1 MDESIIFKYDF
12 NNKQSNLGLE
22 IIPLQRILTFS
33 SEKAYY
39 SHRLNFYQ
47 VIIIT
52 EGRGVHE
59 VDFERIAYSENTV
72 IPVAMGQVQRFYSN
86 PQLKGYALLFTP
98 DFLVK
103 DEFDYHYLY
112 DYTIFNHTINPQ
124 SHIANKEVYTLLQE
138 MITEQEKGM
147 PFDSGEYQRNLLKN
161 FLIQIERNKRERA
174 DIVCNESLT
183 LYLKFRKILEE
194 KVSYKLRVTDI
205 CKTLN
210 VSAKQVNMALK
221 ICTNTTAK
229 QYIENRV
236 ILEIKRLLVHSNL
249 SVKEIAYEIGFD
261 DPTNFTKYFK
271 SRQNILPTDYQK
283 QNQL

>member
-1 MDESIIFKYDF
+1 MAESIISKYDF

-22 IIPLQRILTFS
+22 IIPLTRILNFS
-33 SEKAYY
+33 NEKGFET
-39 SHRLNFYQ
+39 HRLNFYQ
-47 VIIIT
+47 IIVVT
-52 EGRGVHE
+52 EGRGIHE

-72 IPVAMGQVQRFYSN
+72 IPVALGQVQRYYSN
-86 PQLKGYALLFTP
+86 PQLKGYAILFTA

-138 MITEQEKGM
+138 MITEQQKGTA
-147 PFDSGEYQRNLLKN
+147 FDSAEYQRNLLKN
-161 FLIQIERNKRERA
+161 FLIQIERNKRKRT

-194 KVSYKLRVTDI
+194 NVNYKLRVTDI

-210 VSAKQVNMALK
+210 VTPKQINLALK
-221 ICTNTTAK
+221 NCTNTTAK

-236 ILEIKRLLVHSNL
+236 ILEIKRLLVHSTL
-249 SVKEIAYEIGFD
+249 TVKEIAYEIGFD

-271 SRQNILPTDYQK
+271 SHLNILPSDYQK
-283 QNQL
+283 QNKI